1 MESVY
6 EVTRGDRW
14 TFPWHFQEWDA
25 TNKVWIDKDLTTY
38 LSATMTIRTLATI
51 GSTTQSDAVLTQK
64 KLNAEFVDAATG
76 LVTFDF
82 LQADTGGV
90 ASGDYLFDVQGV
102 DADGEPITLMPLTRL
117 KVNSDA
123 TKGVP

>member
-6 EVTRGDRW
+6 EVIRGDRW
-14 TFPWHFQEWDA
+14 IFPWHFQQWDA
-25 TNKVWIDKDLTTY
+25 DNKVWIDKDLTTY

-51 GSTTQSDAVLTQK
+51 DSTVQTDAALKQK

-82 LQADTGGV
+82 LEAETSTVTKGE
-90 ASGDYLFDVQGV
+90 YYFDVQGE
-102 DADGEPITLMPLTRL
+102 DADGEPITLIKLTRL
-117 KVNSDA
+117 IVSGDA